1 MAQQNV
7 LCFSRMQYAIWIS
20 IYNTL
25 QYISNMFNK
34 RNNNHNNNLVSY
46 KNGENISTK
55 YNCGYISVSIW
66 SFFRAA

>member
-1 MAQQNV
+1 
-7 LCFSRMQYAIWIS
+7 
-20 IYNTL
+20 
-25 QYISNMFNK
+25 MFNK